1 MRMIRLKRDKHSL
14 KFDVFPFIL
23 LFSFLF
29 LLPCRSIATP
39 IFYTNASSIFNKIT
53 ITIQDAQTD
62 EAIIGA
68 NIYTEDFSFTATTDF
83 DGQAI
88 LEGLTYREEVV
99 ITYIGYKSLKLPMYQ
114 IRRMKGLIKMEV
126 DAVELEGVEV
136 IGRRDDKIED
146 IPYQIDKIASKE
158 IAFSNAQT
166 SADLLEKSGDLFV
179 QKSQMGG
186 GSPIIRGF
194 EANRVLLVIDGVRMN
209 NAIYRSGH
217 LQNAITVDP
226 AMLEQVEVIYGPGS
240 LIYGSD
246 ALGGVVHYRTKDPKL
261 AEPDDKTQVSEANAY
276 VRYAYANGEKAIHV
290 DFNQGAKKWGSFS
303 SFSYVDYDNLIAG
316 GVRPEA
322 YPKFGLQQNYGTLL
336 DDNSI
341 GERREN
347 IANPNK
353 QWGTQYTQIDF
364 LQKIKFQAS
373 KDLSFVANLQYSSS
387 SNVPRYDNLV
397 DTLGSAQE
405 LKWIDWYYGP
415 QQRILTSLKTSI
427 NNKSFFDK
435 GTIIAAFQRIDEDQY
450 QRKWGKTWRNATETD
465 VYVFSVTADFDKF
478 IDEQQNITLSY
489 GVDWNKNIV
498 DSWAYDK
505 NVRNQDILLEGS
517 DIITRYPSAGSTM
530 DSYGAYTNLK
540 WKSDNKRLSA
550 EGGLRYSYVKL
561 GAKFGKT
568 DPIVWPQN
576 YIDGI
581 FLKNG
586 ALTYGGGMTYK
597 TENKWQFRALAGTA
611 FRSPNIDDFA
621 KIREKNGFVTVPNP
635 NLTPEKAFTVE
646 GTISK
651 EFGGIEID
659 QQIRKST
666 GVSLKLSATVFN
678 TQLRDAL
685 IRKNFVLPD
694 GSNTLIKDNELLEIQ
709 ANVNAENA
717 QVYGVSGNMSFNI
730 ADKWKLESN
739 INLTKGKSEFK
750 DNIEGVLIDTI
761 VPFAHIPPLYGRTSL
776 SYQADKFKLAAVVRY
791 NGRKRP
797 NDYSISSVRITNLS
811 TLEFEREGTS
821 DNLEYSPYG
830 YIDANGDPCVATGSR
845 GESLCSEGYAGSLA
859 WMTYNFYG
867 DYQLNE
873 RFSINFAVENILDLH
888 YRPFS
893 SGVSAAGRN
902 FIFGIRGKF

>member
-1 MRMIRLKRDKHSL
+1 MIRLNRDKHSL
-14 KFDVFPFIL
+14 KFGVLPFIL
-23 LFSFLF
+23 LFSVLF

-39 IFYTNASSIFNKIT
+39 VFHTNTSLIFNKIT
-53 ITIQDAQTD
+53 ITIQDAQTN

-68 NIYTEDFSFTATTDF
+68 NIYTEDYTFSTTTDF
-83 DGQAI
+83 DGKAV
-88 LEGLTYREEVV
+88 LEGLTYREELT
-99 ITYIGYKSLKLPMYQ
+99 ISYIGYKPLKLPMYQ

-136 IGRRDDKIED
+136 VGRRDDKIED

-166 SADLLEKSGDLFV
+166 AADLLEKSGGLFV

-226 AMLEQVEVIYGPGS
+226 AMLEQAEVIYGPGS
-240 LIYGSD
+240 LTYGSD

-261 AEPDDKTQVSEANAY
+261 AGPKDKTQVSEANAY
-276 VRYAYANGEKAIHV
+276 VRYAYANGEKAVHV

-303 SFSYVDYDNLIAG
+303 SFSFVDYDNLIAG

-341 GERREN
+341 GERRGN
-347 IANPNK
+347 KANPNK
-353 QWGTQYTQIDF
+353 QWGTQYAQIDF

-373 KDLSFVANLQYSSS
+373 EDLSFVANLQYSSS

-397 DTLGSAQE
+397 DTLGSAEE

-478 IDEQQNITLSY
+478 LDAQQNITLSY
-489 GVDWNKNIV
+489 GVDWNKNNV
-498 DSWAYDK
+498 HSSAYDK
-505 NVRNQDILLEGS
+505 NVRNQDVRVEGS
-517 DIITRYPSAGSTM
+517 DIITRYPSSGSTM

-540 WKSDNKRLSA
+540 WKSENRRLSA

-561 GAKFGKT
+561 GAKFGET

-581 FLKNG
+581 FLKNA
-586 ALTYGGGMTYK
+586 ALTYGGGLTYN

-659 QQIRKST
+659 QQIKKST
-666 GVSLKLSATVFN
+666 GVSLKVSATVFN
-678 TQLRDAL
+678 TQLQDAL
-685 IRKNFVLPD
+685 VRKNFVLPD
-694 GSNTLIKDNELLEIQ
+694 GSNTLIKDNEVLEIQ
-709 ANVNAENA
+709 SNVNAENA
-717 QVYGVSGNMSFNI
+717 RVYGVSGNMSFNI

-750 DNIEGVLIDTI
+750 DDIEGVLIDTI

-776 SYQADKFKLAAVVRY
+776 SYQGNKFKLAAVVRY

-797 NDYSISSVRITNLS
+797 NDYAISSVRVPNS
-811 TLEFEREGTS
+811 GVLEFQRVGTS
-821 DNLEYSPYG
+821 DNIEYSPYG
-830 YIDANGDPCVATGSR
+830 YIDVNGDPCVATEAR
-845 GESLCSEGYAGSLA
+845 GNAHCSEGYAGSLA

-867 DYQLNE
+867 DYHLTE
-873 RFSINFAVENILDLH
+873 KFSINFAVENILDLH

>member
-1 MRMIRLKRDKHSL
+1 MIRLNRDKHPL
-14 KFDVFPFIL
+14 KFDVLPFIL
-23 LFSFLF
+23 LFFVLF
-29 LLPCRSIATP
+29 LLPCRSTAIP
-39 IFYTNASSIFNKIT
+39 LSYTKTSLSFNKIIVT
-53 ITIQDAQTD
+53 LKDAQTD
-62 EAIIGA
+62 EPIIGA
-68 NIYTEDFSFTATTDF
+68 NIFTEDFSFSTTSDF
-83 DGQAI
+83 DGKAV
-88 LEGLTYREEVV
+88 LEGLTYREEV
-99 ITYIGYKSLKLPMYQ
+99 IIRYIGYKTLKLPMYQ
-114 IRRMKGLIKMEV
+114 IRRMKGLIKLEV
-126 DAVELEGVEV
+126 DAIQLDGVEI

-166 SADLLEKSGDLFV
+166 AADLLEKNGDLFV

-194 EANRVLLVIDGVRMN
+194 EANRVLLVVDGVRMN

-217 LQNAITVDP
+217 LQNAITIDP
-226 AMLEQVEVIYGPGS
+226 AMLEQAEVIYGPGS
-240 LIYGSD
+240 LTYGSD

-261 AEPDDKTQVSEANAY
+261 AGPDDKTQISETNAY
-276 VRYAYANGEKAIHV
+276 VRYAYANSEKAIHV

-303 SFSYVDYDNLIAG
+303 SFSYVDYANLIAG

-322 YPKFGLQQNYGTLL
+322 YPNFGLQQNYGTLL
-336 DDNSI
+336 QDNSI
-341 GERREN
+341 GERRGN

-353 QWGTQYTQIDF
+353 QWGTQYDQIDF
-364 LQKIKFQAS
+364 LQKVKFQAS
-373 KDLSFVANLQYSSS
+373 EDLSFVANLQYSSS

-397 DTLGSAQE
+397 DTLGSSEE

-427 NNKSFFDK
+427 QNKSFFDK
-435 GTIIAAFQRIDEDQY
+435 ATIIAAFQRVDEDQY
-450 QRKWGKTWRNATETD
+450 KRKWGKTWRNATETD

-478 IDEQQNITLSY
+478 LDEKQQITLAY
-489 GVDWNKNIV
+489 GVDWSKNIV

-505 NVRNQDILLEGS
+505 NVRNQDIRLEGS
-517 DIITRYPSAGSTM
+517 DIISRYPSQGSTM

-550 EGGLRYSYVKL
+550 EGGLRYSYVTL
-561 GAKFGKT
+561 GANFGKT

-586 ALTYGGGMTYK
+586 ALTYGGGLNYN

-621 KIREKNGFVTVPNP
+621 KIREKNGFITVPNP

-646 GTISK
+646 ATVSK
-651 EFGGIEID
+651 EFGGVEID
-659 QQIRKST
+659 QQIKESK
-666 GVSLKLSATVFN
+666 GVSLRLSATAFH
-678 TQLRDAL
+678 TRLRDAL
-685 IRKNFVLPD
+685 IRKNFALPD
-694 GSNTLIKDNELLEIQ
+694 GSNTLVKDNEMLEIQ

-717 QVYGVSGNMSFNI
+717 QVYGVSGNMFINI
-730 ADKWKLESN
+730 ADKWKLESSIN
-739 INLTKGKSEFK
+739 ITKGKSEFK
-750 DNIEGVLIDTI
+750 DNIEGILIDTI

-797 NDYSISSVRITNLS
+797 NDYAISAVRLTGS
-811 TLEFEREGTS
+811 RELEFQREGTS

-830 YIDANGDPCVATGSR
+830 YIDANGDPCVATEAR
-845 GESLCSEGYAGSLA
+845 GESLCSQGYAGSLA

-867 DYQLNE
+867 DYHLTE
-873 RFSINFAVENILDLH
+873 KFSINFAVENIFDLH

-902 FIFGIRGKF
+902 FIIGIRGKF